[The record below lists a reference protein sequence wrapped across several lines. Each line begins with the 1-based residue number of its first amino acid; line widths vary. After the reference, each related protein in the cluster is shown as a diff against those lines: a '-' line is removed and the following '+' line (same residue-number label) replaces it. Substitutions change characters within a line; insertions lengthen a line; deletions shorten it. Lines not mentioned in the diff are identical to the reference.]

1 MVFLAEISSLYF
13 PKNIVYTTYLKLFT
27 ILIECL
33 PAIIAQCLSLIN
45 QGAVNLEFVLN
56 YIKGSISC
64 TATPFNESSVIII
77 WHQLAKSAD
86 NLLVWFPF

>member
-1 MVFLAEISSLYF
+1 MEIVLRHIKGSMYGTAAPFNKS
-13 PKNIVYTTYLKLFT
+13 K
-27 ILIECL
+27 
-33 PAIIAQCLSLIN
+33 

-86 NLLVWFPF
+86 NLLVCFPF

>member
-1 MVFLAEISSLYF
+1 MIKNMNKFIQIWIGWSPCFIEIG
-13 PKNIVYTTYLKLFT
+13 
-27 ILIECL
+27 L
-33 PAIIAQCLSLIN
+33 PGEDVCRFV

>member
-1 MVFLAEISSLYF
+1 MLSGSLDYMYVRLNGDTF
-13 PKNIVYTTYLKLFT
+13 RTEMFD
-27 ILIECL
+27 
-33 PAIIAQCLSLIN
+33 